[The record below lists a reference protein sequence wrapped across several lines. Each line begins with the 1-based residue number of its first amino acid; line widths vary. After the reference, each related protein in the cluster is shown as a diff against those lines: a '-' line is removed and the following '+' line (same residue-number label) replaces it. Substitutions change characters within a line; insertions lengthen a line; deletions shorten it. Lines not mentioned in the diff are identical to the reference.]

1 MAVARLALGSGGA
14 GGLLPRANERIHN
27 PPSLPQPPLVEL
39 PHGELEGAEAL
50 PQAVNALKVRP
61 PARFVR
67 ANRLDHSSDNC
78 RGGGDG
84 VFAIF
89 AVPSEAK
96 RCEAMRCEAMRC
108 DAMRCDAMRC
118 DAMRCDAMR
127 CDAMRCDAMR
137 CDAMRCDAM
146 RQSFLMKRRAKTN
159 EVNEWSEPNEYELGG
174 IMLILMFN
182 VNVSLV
188 VDVAIMSV
196 AISHTSSRVCV
207 CSSSKRLAE
216 TE

>member
-1 MAVARLALGSGGA
+1 
-14 GGLLPRANERIHN
+14 
-27 PPSLPQPPLVEL
+27 
-39 PHGELEGAEAL
+39 
-50 PQAVNALKVRP
+50 
-61 PARFVR
+61 
-67 ANRLDHSSDNC
+67 
-78 RGGGDG
+78 
-84 VFAIF
+84 
-89 AVPSEAK
+89 
-96 RCEAMRCEAMRC
+96 MRS
-108 DAMRCDAMRC
+108 
-118 DAMRCDAMR
+118 
-127 CDAMRCDAMR
+127 
-137 CDAMRCDAM
+137 DAM